1 MDLIKSV
8 DKSGLTQL
16 FKNTL
21 LFSLYIQAI
30 TGIVNIITL
39 FIKTRAESYLLKEL
53 LILELIVQFIEGTF
67 YIWLLYNIKD
77 VSNVT
82 IHRYMDWFFTTPTML
97 VTLIA
102 YLIYLDYTENKTRS
116 HSTSFIIENVQP
128 MPRLINIL
136 SDHSET
142 ILWIIGLNALM
153 LFFGV
158 MGELKYIYPFLA
170 FSLGFIP
177 FFIYFKMI
185 YENFAVKTEY
195 GQLIFFYFFLLW
207 TLYGVASFLP
217 YLWKNIGYNL
227 LDIFSKNLFGFYLS
241 YLVIFRS

>member
-1 MDLIKSV
+1 MDTTK
-8 DKSGLTQL
+8 L

-21 LFSLYIQAI
+21 VFSLYVQAI
-30 TGIVNIITL
+30 TAILNFIVL
-39 FIKTRAESYLLKEL
+39 FINARPESYLLKEL
-53 LILELIVQFIEGTF
+53 LMLELGVQMVEGTF
-67 YIWLLYNIKD
+67 YVWLLYNMKSVD
-77 VSNVT
+77 NMT

-102 YLIYLDYTENKTRS
+102 YLIYLDYMDKNS
-116 HSTSFIIENVQP
+116 HPNINTKVTAA
-128 MPRLINIL
+128 PRLINIL
-136 SDHSET
+136 SEHSET
-142 ILWIIGLNALM
+142 ISWIIGLNAFM

-158 MGELKYIYPFLA
+158 MGELQYIYPILA

-185 YENFAVKTEY
+185 YENYAVKTEF
-195 GQLIFFYFFLLW
+195 GQQIFFYFFLLW
-207 TLYGVASFLP
+207 SLYGVASFFP

-241 YLVIFRS
+241 YLVIFGS